1 MKVQDLIQLLQRL
14 DPNKDVLVESETGDP
29 WPCFDAKND
38 VWVEDD
44 GTETPVIVIQID
56 N

>member
-14 DPNKDVLVESETGDP
+14 DPNKDVLVESDTGLP
-29 WPCFDAKND
+29 WACRGARND

-44 GTETPVIVIQID
+44 GTETPVVVILAD
-56 N
+56 S